1 MDVRNC
7 RECGRLF
14 NYTSGGVP
22 ICPACA
28 KKLEEKFMVV
38 KQYIYDHP
46 GAGIQEVSEENDV
59 SINTIKKWVR
69 EERLT
74 FAEGS
79 AVGIE
84 CERCGKT
91 ILSGRYCEECK
102 KKVANQLGSAYGSA
116 AQAAPAQKK
125 KTDNNPKMRFL
136 NN

>member
-7 RECGRLF
+7 KECGRLF
-14 NYTSGGVP
+14 NYTSGLP
-22 ICPACA
+22 ICPTCA
-28 KKLEEKFMVV
+28 KKLEDKFTEV

-46 GAGIQEVSEENDV
+46 GVGIQEVSEENDV
-59 SINTIKKWVR
+59 SVNTIKKWVR

-84 CERCGKT
+84 CERCGRT
-91 ILSGRYCEECK
+91 ILSGRYCNECK
-102 KKVANQLGSAYGSA
+102 KKVTNQLESVYAGPKKDDG
-116 AQAAPAQKK
+116 QKK
-125 KTDNNPKMRFL
+125 KSDGSPKMRFL